1 MKHSAIL
8 SIVATLYL
16 FGCASFPETLSARR
30 IEPGNAF
37 VLNSKEIV
45 IFGRILFTENGMS
58 KIPYGLSKP
67 LWQIT
72 TPEREQAPGEP
83 GPVEKRR
90 VIPFLSTGKDGAF
103 RYVIPAGRYAVTHVV
118 PLYYTPMIDPAMEF
132 DAGEPGYAYYLGDF
146 EVDFDSWSW
155 LGGLWGNYITRIR
168 HLEVVDRF
176 DEVRDLFL
184 RDFPNSYLAKK
195 ALLVPIKGRQPGLKE
210 QYVPPIIHK

>member
-8 SIVATLYL
+8 SIVATLHL

-30 IEPGNAF
+30 AEPGDALD
-37 VLNSKEIV
+37 LNPEEIL
-45 IFGRILFTENGMS
+45 IFGRILFTENGKN

-72 TPEREQAPGEP
+72 TLESEQVPGE
-83 GPVEKRR
+83 PVEKRR
-90 VIPFLSTGKDGAF
+90 IIPFLSTGKDGAF

-118 PLYYTPMIDPAMEF
+118 PLYYTPMIDPAVGFE
-132 DAGEPGYAYYLGDF
+132 AGEPGHAYYLGDL
-146 EVDFDSWSW
+146 EVDFASWSW
-155 LGGLWGNYITRIR
+155 LGGLWGNYITRIK

-184 RDFPNSYLAKK
+184 RDFPSSYLAKK
-195 ALLVPIKGRQPGLKE
+195 ALLVPIKGRLPGLKE